1 MKSLNKARKEN
12 QGKNLK
18 NFEVMDG
25 IYQRMRHK
33 TKDNIIKLDPILK
46 QKTEELYYE
55 RKADLYSLM
64 KEK

>member
-1 MKSLNKARKEN
+1 
-12 QGKNLK
+12 
-18 NFEVMDG
+18 MDG

-64 KEK
+64 KEKRRQDDYNVEKLIEKT